1 MKMTIIII
9 ILATLYLFVGTIAVN
24 EWNKGRAED
33 EKPMVPT
40 WLGIIGAIAW
50 FPAIIV
56 FAFAAMCY
64 MVYACELRK
73 FFKGESK

>member
-1 MKMTIIII
+1 MIIII
-9 ILATLYLFVGTIAVN
+9 TVLITMYLFVGIIAVN
-24 EWNKGRAED
+24 EWNKGRVED
-33 EKPMVPT
+33 KMPMIPI
-40 WLGIIGAIAW
+40 WLRIIGAIAW